1 MYDETYEPTR
11 RCLPPSRSGR
21 VVRVGGVAAELA
33 SEVGPVRPG
42 ADDAGVAGHDA
53 VLIFRGARASGA
65 ERSRAVVG
73 IGEVMEQPLEPPLLP
88 PTSSKGTGWNRVP
101 GSARSPGFGADIR
114 NRRNSICGAS
124 WRCAH

>member
-1 MYDETYEPTR
+1 M
-11 RCLPPSRSGR
+11 
-21 VVRVGGVAAELA
+21 AAELA

-73 IGEVMEQPLEPPLLP
+73 IGEVMERLAAVDGKQVGG
-88 PTSSKGTGWNRVP
+88 TKGIVLRV
-101 GSARSPGFGADIR
+101 G
-114 NRRNSICGAS
+114 
-124 WRCAH
+124 

>member
-1 MYDETYEPTR
+1 MYDETNEPTR

-33 SEVGPVRPG
+33 SEVGPMRPG

-73 IGEVMEQPLEPPLLP
+73 IGEVMEQSMGAIALAANFIEGDRLE
-88 PTSSKGTGWNRVP
+88 SV
-101 GSARSPGFGADIR
+101 ARIGAKPMRRRGHQKSP
-114 NRRNSICGAS
+114 
-124 WRCAH
+124 H